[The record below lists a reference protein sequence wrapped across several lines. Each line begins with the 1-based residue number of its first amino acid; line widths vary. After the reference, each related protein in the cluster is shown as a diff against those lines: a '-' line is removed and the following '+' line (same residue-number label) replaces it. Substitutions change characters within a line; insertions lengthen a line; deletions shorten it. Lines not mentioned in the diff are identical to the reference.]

1 MAIEHMDNFSIYGS
15 SVAVMLNGVYAEVS
29 GQSALV
35 ADPDGISS
43 GSVYRQLSSA
53 AAQATLRYVWSTSK
67 ATMGQAIRV
76 WMNQL
81 PTIDQDRPRV
91 ISYRNGSNVEFAYVI
106 IETTGRLTFTDG
118 TTTITTTNPV
128 IAANGW
134 YHIEVKYS
142 RSGVGSI
149 EIRVEGITVMLSS
162 NLGYVGAANIFQT
175 ALHYFGNNFGST
187 IVYWKD
193 LVLWDGTGTYNN
205 DFLGSVLV
213 YNLAPISDV
222 SLNWTPSTGA
232 VGWSILDNVP
242 PNDAQFLSAPN
253 PPPLPYVAEINN
265 LPVDVTSVKGI
276 MTMVRA
282 AKTDGGDANLQI
294 GVISDPAG
302 VPATALG
309 ANRPITVAQTYW
321 RDVFE
326 TDPKTAAPWLPSAVN
341 VARLQM
347 NRTA

>member
-1 MAIEHMDNFSIYGS
+1 MALEHMDNFSIYGS
-15 SVAVMLNGVYAEVS
+15 TGVMTNGVYAEVS

-35 ADPDGISS
+35 ADPDGIST
-43 GSVYRQLSSA
+43 GQVYRQLSSA
-53 AAQATLRYVWSTSK
+53 AAEAILRYVWSASK
-67 ATMGQAIRV
+67 ATVGQAIRV
-76 WMNQL
+76 WMNNL
-81 PTIDQDRPRV
+81 PTFDQDRPRIV
-91 ISYRNGSNVEFAYVI
+91 SFRDGANVEIAYVI

-118 TTTITTTNPV
+118 VTTITTTNPV

-142 RSGVGSI
+142 RAGVGSI
-149 EIRVEGITVMLSS
+149 EIRVEGIAVMLSN
-162 NLGYVGAANIFQT
+162 NLGYTNAGNVFQT
-175 ALHYFGNNFGST
+175 AIHYVGNNFGGT
-187 IVYWKD
+187 IAYWKD
-193 LVLWDGTGTYNN
+193 LVFWDTAGTYNN

-213 YNLAPISDV
+213 YNLAPTADA

-242 PNDAQFLSAPN
+242 AVDTEYISAPN
-253 PPPLPYVAEINN
+253 PPPLPYVADISN
-265 LPVDVTSVKGI
+265 LPVDVTSVKAI

-282 AKTDGGDANLQI
+282 AKTDGGDASLQV
-294 GVISDPAG
+294 GVISDPLG

-326 TDPKTAAPWLPSAVN
+326 TDPKTSAPWLPSAVN
-341 VARLQM
+341 LAQLQL
-347 NRTA
+347 NRTT